1 MLGVDN
7 IVDLSSSLKA
17 LTTKK
22 YQLTSRERLL
32 VIALIAAMIF
42 LFTTYLVPA
51 EEVIPPLPK
60 VTSQNPVAKKNLP
73 VASQVA
79 EVNPTK
85 PPIRDPFALPP
96 EDKIPPSGAVPLLQ
110 NNVPSMVPK
119 NTGAMETLLLTGT
132 IGSGEQ
138 SMAVIK
144 FNGKSKSYRTTEFI
158 GIYQLAEIQKD
169 SVVLTSS
176 TGNLVLHLEPPK
188 QKEGNR
194 SEK

>member
-1 MLGVDN
+1 M
-7 IVDLSSSLKA
+7 DLSSSLKA

-22 YQLTSRERLL
+22 YQLSSRERLL
-32 VIALIAAMIF
+32 VIALMGAMIF
-42 LFTTYLVPA
+42 LITTYLMPA
-51 EEVIPPLPK
+51 EEVPPSLPK
-60 VTSQNPVAKKNLP
+60 VTSENPTGKKVTP

-85 PPIRDPFALPP
+85 PKIRDPFSLPP
-96 EDKIPPSGAVPLLQ
+96 EDKLPPSGGVPLLQ
-110 NNVPSMVPK
+110 NNIPSMVPK
-119 NTGAMETLLLTGT
+119 NTGAMETLVLTGT

-138 SMAVIK
+138 SMAVIN

-176 TGNLVLHLEPPK
+176 TGNLVLRLEPPK